1 MPEQSSS
8 RSGPTAEPSAAGRT
22 NGNAQTTR
30 RIPEATVSRLPLYYR
45 SLLTV
50 AADRTTTVSSERLA
64 ELAHVS
70 AAQVRKDLSRLGSY
84 GTRGVGYEVPQ
95 LLRLIRDE
103 LGLNQTWRVIVVG
116 AGNLGRALSQYEG
129 FRSND
134 FEISALVDSDPAK
147 IGTMVGNLTIESV
160 DDLGTIVAERN
171 IRISI
176 LATPAEAAQKV
187 ADLLVEAG
195 VISIMNLAP
204 AILDVPDGVLVRK
217 ADLATEL
224 QILSFYQHHGRV
236 DLDGSES
243 DEATP

>member
-1 MPEQSSS
+1 M
-8 RSGPTAEPSAAGRT
+8 G
-22 NGNAQTTR
+22 R

-45 SLLTV
+45 SLMAV
-50 AADRTTTVSSERLA
+50 AADRTTTVSSERIA

-95 LLRLIRDE
+95 LLRLIRSE
-103 LGLNQTWRVIVVG
+103 LGLNETWRVIVVG

-134 FEISALVDSDPAK
+134 FEISALVDSDPLK
-147 IGTMVGNLTIESV
+147 IGTNVGKLTIESI
-160 DDLGTIVAERN
+160 DDLDSIVAERD

-176 LATPAEAAQKV
+176 LATPAHAAQQV
-187 ADLLVEAG
+187 ADRLVEAG
-195 VISIMNLAP
+195 VLSIMNLAP
-204 AILDVPDGVLVRK
+204 AILDVPAGVLVRK

-224 QILSFYQHHGRV
+224 QILSFYQHHGQV
-236 DLDGSES
+236 DLDTS
-243 DEATP
+243 DTVNGGGVPADQ